1 MRAAEYPGSDRGAPG
16 RAGTRSSAECTQGEL
31 HHVAVIH
38 RNAAAIGVT
47 CNVAQGQNETV
58 VDVSGADLGLGDR
71 VVMNVI
77 SRCPKQHP
85 VWIELQARTAEN
97 ALSAVE
103 KPDQRLRGIAAV
115 HHGRGPAA
123 EIRGRFEVWEVER
136 EGALGEAE

>member
-1 MRAAEYPGSDRGAPG
+1 MRAAQYPGSDRGPSG
-16 RAGTRSSAECTQGEL
+16 RAGTRSSAKCTQGEL

-71 VVMNVI
+71 VVVNVI
-77 SRCPKQHP
+77 SCCPEQHP
-85 VWIELQARTAEN
+85 VRVELETGAAEN

-103 KPDQRLRGIAAV
+103 KP
-115 HHGRGPAA
+115 
-123 EIRGRFEVWEVER
+123 
-136 EGALGEAE
+136 